1 MKTLSTVLSVAATDR
16 DNYWL
21 CGALDQLRYD
31 VLAAMI
37 QINSY
42 ATVHVC

>member
-1 MKTLSTVLSVAATDR
+1 MKMLNTILSDAATDR

-21 CGALDQLRYD
+21 CRAWDYD
-31 VLAAMI
+31 VLAAII

-42 ATVHVC
+42 VTVHVC